1 MPQNIKKNEGES
13 MTWKDRMRV
22 SVSGAEIEIL
32 KELQRRGLT
41 RLLETQKPF
50 DFIWQ
55 IEGVH
60 GCICDFFYNHPF
72 NYAIFIDGERVHSGR
87 IREERD
93 ELIVKALE
101 RRGIHVDRFRYKTP
115 ISKRR
120 IKEIADKIEET
131 LRGMGYFS
139 HVRP

>member
-1 MPQNIKKNEGES
+1 

-22 SVSGAEIEIL
+22 SVSGAEILIL
-32 KELQRRGLT
+32 EELQRRGLT
-41 RLLETQKPF
+41 RYLETQKPF
-50 DFIWQ
+50 SFIFQ
-55 IEGVH
+55 VEGVQ
-60 GCICDFFYNHPF
+60 GTLIDFFWNHPF
-72 NYAIFIDGERVHSGR
+72 NYAVFLDGEKVHSGR

-120 IKEIADKIEET
+120 IKEIADQIEET